1 MPDTQ
6 FQVRYLSAASDNW
19 DNEGLPFNT
28 YKEAAAFKRS
38 RFEDAPEMMY
48 IGVVIPF
55 GNLAER
61 EKVKNIFI
69 SNCSDYGVK
78 YCRIRLPD
86 TSGALE
92 GNDKGVKSVLCLWFK
107 NEEEAEALA
116 RLLFPCARIVR

>member
-1 MPDTQ
+1 MSDTQ
-6 FQVRYLSAASDNW
+6 FQVRYLFAASDNW
-19 DNEGLPFNT
+19 DDEGLPFDT
-28 YKEAAAFKRS
+28 YKEAVSFKRS
-38 RFEDAPEMMY
+38 RFEDAPETMY
-48 IGVVIPF
+48 IGVVVPV
-55 GNLAER
+55 GNLTAR
-61 EKVKNIFI
+61 EKVKSIFI

-92 GNDKGVKSVLCLWFK
+92 GNDKGVKSVLGLWFK